1 MRRVLFILHLPPPV
15 HGAAMVGKYIHDSAL
30 MKAAFER
37 HFINLATAS
46 GLEDIG
52 RFKVRKI
59 VSFFGLLWRV
69 FRQVRV
75 FKPEL
80 VYITP
85 NAKGGAF
92 YKDFVVVMLLKALG
106 CKVVAHYHN
115 KGVASRQDRALD
127 DFLYRRFFKRL
138 KVILLSER
146 LYPDVQKYV
155 KKGDVF
161 VCPNGIPVSEGSG
174 GSQRGDGVPRLLF
187 LSNLLV
193 EKGVLVLLDALKIL
207 KEKGCSF
214 VCDLIGGETAEMDA
228 DRLAQE
234 LKARDIGDVVSYG
247 GKRYGSDKAACLE
260 KADIFVFPTFYR
272 NECFPLVLLEAMQYG
287 LPIVTTDEGGIADI
301 VQDGENGLICE
312 KNNPED
318 LAEKIR
324 LLLSDPARRSRMG
337 QNGFTRFKSHFTLTH
352 FEQRL
357 TSILQTVGDGSF
369 LFDSLSWRFVKQ
381 KRTVPNCLKAES
393 R

>member
-30 MKAAFER
+30 MEATFER
-37 HFINLATAS
+37 RFVNLATAS

-59 VSFFGLLWRV
+59 VSFFGLLWQV

-92 YKDFVVVMLLKALG
+92 YKDFVVVMLLRSLG

-127 DFLYRRFFKRL
+127 DFLYRRFFKHL

-146 LYPDVQKYV
+146 LYPDIQRYV
-155 KKGDVF
+155 KKGDVL
-161 VCPNGIPVSEGSG
+161 VCPNGIPQISENSQIPQRSG
-174 GSQRGDGVPRLLF
+174 AFKEESADVPRLLF
-187 LSNLLV
+187 LSNLLI
-193 EKGVLVLLDALKIL
+193 EKGVLVLLDALKML

-214 VCDLIGGETAEMDA
+214 VCDIIGGETAEMDA
-228 DRLAQE
+228 ERLAQE
-234 LKARDIGDVVSYG
+234 LQARDIQDVVSYG
-247 GKRYGSDKAACLE
+247 GKRYGSDKVACLE
-260 KADIFVFPTFYR
+260 KADIFVFPTFYQ
-272 NECFPLVLLEAMQYG
+272 NECFPLVLLEAMQYS

-301 VQDGENGLICE
+301 VHDGENGLICE

-318 LAEKIR
+318 LAEKIC
-324 LLLSDPARRSRMG
+324 LLLSDRLLRLQMG
-337 QNGFTRFKSHFTLTH
+337 QSGLEKFKDQFTLEV
-352 FEQRL
+352 FEKRL
-357 TSILQTVGDGSF
+357 TEIFKGLLLSNSWGSVPKH
-369 LFDSLSWRFVKQ
+369 LRRFVSHQ
-381 KRTVPNCLKAES
+381 
-393 R
+393 